1 MLTAAR
7 RIGRPDG
14 LAVVHR
20 LHGFIHPD
28 LVRLEVVPGHDTT
41 VLSNGLNDI
50 LGDPSVLVA
59 LVVLAILS
67 SVKDRRPVLGD
78 RGEGSRVI
86 ESGHVVTLDQHL
98 FARPEDVFPL
108 VFTFHETY
116 EPDEMTMSQ
125 AELCIVCSQHTLSAR
140 LQTHCRIS

>member
-1 MLTAAR
+1 MPNMTGPAGNREKKKKNQLVCKSLWTALPRGVLTAAR

-50 LGDPSVLVA
+50 LGDPSVLVV

-67 SVKDRRPVLGD
+67 SVKD
-78 RGEGSRVI
+78 
-86 ESGHVVTLDQHL
+86 
-98 FARPEDVFPL
+98 
-108 VFTFHETY
+108 
-116 EPDEMTMSQ
+116 
-125 AELCIVCSQHTLSAR
+125 
-140 LQTHCRIS
+140 